1 LWRKGQHFIGTAL
14 TIRRSKM
21 NLSNEQYRYLAKLKN
36 GTGQLTEKDAGI
48 VIHAIKT
55 SVSSIMEMCYVLA
68 VREGYKSLGYNT
80 FKECV
85 MKELAG
91 VINYDYAHKMKNAG
105 LVHMVVCPNLP
116 MGSIVEGTLRL
127 LHPIK
132 SDEDK
137 KEVWEAA
144 AANSGIDG
152 IMADRGDIMREING
166 RGLLTRI
173 AETKELK
180 KILVFTIYEFSPELT
195 SKLDEVALEL
205 FEEFTK
211 QSSFVTEAPLNKDH
225 FDKALKELLRRL
237 RIFILD
243 KYPEIADPEVDDSE
257 VDD

>member
-1 LWRKGQHFIGTAL
+1 MDNSRE
-14 TIRRSKM
+14 
-21 NLSNEQYRYLAKLKN
+21 EQYKSLARPKYK
-36 GTGQLTEKDAGI
+36 TSEMSRHEAGI
-48 VIHAIKT
+48 AIFKIKNN
-55 SVSSIMEMCYVLA
+55 VSSIMQMCYELDA
-68 VREGYKSLGYNT
+68 RKGYKALGYNS
-80 FKECV
+80 FKKCV

-91 VINYDYAHKMKNAG
+91 IINYDYAFKMKNAG
-105 LVHMVVCPNLP
+105 YVHRVVCPDLV
-116 MGSIVEGTLRL
+116 MGSIPEGTLRL
-127 LHPIK
+127 LHPLK

-152 IMADRGDIMREING
+152 IMVDRGDIMREING

-243 KYPEIADPEVDDSE
+243 KYPEMADIENTDDTE
-257 VDD
+257 MDD